1 MLRRHKYP
9 LILLILA
16 ALLVALRAA
25 LPEIVERQVN
35 ARLHALDAYEG
46 SVEDIDLALWR
57 GGYRIDGLRIVKKHG
72 AQQRPFFSAKAI
84 EFSIEWPNLLR
95 GALVAEG
102 VFHSPSLNL
111 VQAPDE
117 QRTQLGDEEDWTKRL
132 REFFPFRINTLEI
145 REGTVTFLAPG
156 IAARDALSVQHVH
169 GSLVNLT
176 NVART
181 SEEAFARFGLQ
192 GRVLGGAPLRVTG
205 RIDPSAAQPA
215 FEVDLTL
222 ERVQLTQ
229 VNPWLLQYIK
239 AKADHGDF
247 QLYLEVAAADGR
259 FEGYAK
265 PLMQNVEIG
274 RTKAAERSVL
284 RGLWEGVVDFATEAL
299 DNEQTDQVG
308 ARVPFSGKIENP
320 DADIVATI
328 VSVLRNAF
336 VSAFARSLE
345 GSVGVREVKEDLSKY
360 SEPER

>member
-1 MLRRHKYP
+1 
-9 LILLILA
+9 
-16 ALLVALRAA
+16 V
-25 LPEIVERQVN
+25 
-35 ARLHALDAYEG
+35 
-46 SVEDIDLALWR
+46 
-57 GGYRIDGLRIVKKHG
+57 
-72 AQQRPFFSAKAI
+72 
-84 EFSIEWPNLLR
+84 NLLAR
-95 GALVAEG
+95 VRADDAAAQELAG
-102 VFHSPSLNL
+102 
-111 VQAPDE
+111 
-117 QRTQLGDEEDWTKRL
+117 
-132 REFFPFRINTLEI
+132 
-145 REGTVTFLAPG
+145 FL
-156 IAARDALSVQHVH
+156 IVH
-169 GSLVNLT
+169 HLD
-176 NVART
+176 
-181 SEEAFARFGLQ
+181 EAFVIMAGP
-192 GRVLGGAPLRVTG
+192 GLGGAGEVCARRIRFETG
-205 RIDPSAAQPA
+205 IVGQ
-215 FEVDLTL
+215 FLG
-222 ERVQLTQ
+222 
-229 VNPWLLQYIK
+229 
-239 AKADHGDF
+239 KADRGDF